1 MKLFYLPGA
10 CSMVPHTALAWI
22 GKSYEAESVT
32 IEQMKAPAYLKLNP
46 QGAVPLLVDGE
57 LVVTQNVAILAYLD
71 SLHPESK
78 LFGSSTPQGK
88 ALAWRWLAFLNADV
102 HKAFSP
108 LFHAPDW
115 MSDDV
120 KAAAQQAAR
129 EQIVKMLKQADER
142 LATTQ
147 WLGGEDI
154 SVADVYC
161 YVILRWARGLKLDIG
176 ALKRLEDLYNRVAA
190 NKGVQAICAQ
200 EGLQP

>member
-1 MKLFYLPGA
+1 MKLFYKAGA

-129 EQIVKMLKQADER
+129 EQIVKMLKQADDR
-142 LATTQ
+142 LATTP

-176 ALKRLEDLYNRVAA
+176 ALKRLEDFYNRVAA

>member
-1 MKLFYLPGA
+1 MKLFYKAGA

-22 GKSYEAESVT
+22 GKPYEAEGVT

-71 SLHPESK
+71 SLHPEAK

-115 MSDDV
+115 LSDDV

-129 EQIVKMLKQADER
+129 EQIVKMLKQADDR
-142 LATTQ
+142 LATTP

>member
-1 MKLFYLPGA
+1 MKLFYKAGA

-71 SLHPESK
+71 SLHPEAK

-120 KAAAQQAAR
+120 K
-129 EQIVKMLKQADER
+129 QADDR
-142 LATTQ
+142 LATTP

-176 ALKRLEDLYNRVAA
+176 ALKRLEDFYNRVAA

>member
-1 MKLFYLPGA
+1 MKLFYKAGA

-71 SLHPESK
+71 SLHPEST
-78 LFGSSTPQGK
+78 LVGSSTPQGK

-129 EQIVKMLKQADER
+129 EQIVKMLKQADDR

-161 YVILRWARGLKLDIG
+161 YVILRWARGLKLDIA

>member
-1 MKLFYLPGA
+1 MKLFYKAGA

-129 EQIVKMLKQADER
+129 EQIVKMLKQADDR
-142 LATTQ
+142 LATTP

>member
-1 MKLFYLPGA
+1 MKLFYKAGA

-129 EQIVKMLKQADER
+129 EQIVKMLKQADDR

-176 ALKRLEDLYNRVAA
+176 ALKRLEDFYNRVAA
-190 NKGVQAICAQ
+190 NKVVQAICAQ